1 MRISKN
7 VSLGSAMLAAAG
19 IGVAVETPSINVTA
33 HADTGHTQN
42 TDKTP
47 SAGDNST
54 GNQTVKTIDDAYED
68 IQGDTAHDTNASQ
81 HSSQSW
87 EYMNPDDAAKDWQHK
102 EDWEKEPGTD
112 NTQTDWSIA
121 QNTNGKNSV
130 DTSADVAGDVA
141 TGAFNPGDIDSS
153 KMTSLK
159 WVDRD
164 HDGDG
169 EEEWVEG
176 PDDRYYLYN
185 RSAGSVYDTSGN
197 LVDGSLAAII
207 VDNNNNNNNN
217 NSSNN
222 NSSNNNALNNGNGVS
237 AAAGKGASANV
248 DGTNGQGANGQFNNA
263 NAVKQIGQ
271 NIEGN
276 DHNLVGQPLV
286 INGGNASG
294 LAGDGNGTYVIGA
307 DGIPVLVDNN
317 NNNNN
322 NNNGNNGNNNNGN
335 NTQAGVGVSASA
347 GSNGT
352 TGSND
357 VNGSKATKDSS
368 ETDNSKNNAADPAK
382 DTKSDDNSKNVSTS
396 SKTDATDATKEG
408 QGSKA
413 TGNGSASGANDSTA
427 ASTGVVPTATSTSA
441 VGATDG
447 SGVASG
453 VAGAELPQTGDSTND
468 VKAASA
474 IGGIMVAA
482 FSAYGVAKKR
492 I

>member
-33 HADTGHTQN
+33 HADTGHTQD

-47 SAGDNST
+47 SVGDNST
-54 GNQTVKTIDDAYED
+54 GNQTVKTIDDAYND

-81 HSSQSW
+81 HSSESW

-112 NTQTDWSIA
+112 NTQTDWNIA

-130 DTSADVAGDVA
+130 DTSADVSGDVA
-141 TGAFNPGDIDSS
+141 TGAFNPGDTDPS
-153 KMTSLK
+153 KMTSLN
-159 WVDRD
+159 WTDRD
-164 HDGDG
+164 RDGDG

-185 RSAGSVYDTSGN
+185 RSTGSVYNADGS
-197 LVDGSLAAII
+197 LVDSSLAAII

-237 AAAGKGASANV
+237 ANAGNGTSGAAANAG
-248 DGTNGQGANGQFNNA
+248 GTNGQGANGQFNNA

-307 DGIPVLVDNN
+307 DGVPVLVDNN

-335 NTQAGVGVSASA
+335 NALA
-347 GSNGT
+347 GSNVSANAGANGT
-352 TGSND
+352 NGSSGSTTKNDSNATDASKND
-357 VNGSKATKDSS
+357 VKDPAKETNANNASKDASKDAAKDAKDDATKD
-368 ETDNSKNNAADPAK
+368 
-382 DTKSDDNSKNVSTS
+382 
-396 SKTDATDATKEG
+396 G
-408 QGSKA
+408 QGTTA
-413 TGNGSASGANDSTA
+413 TANGSANGNTASSTGTA
-427 ASTGVVPTATSTSA
+427 APVATTTSA

-447 SGVASG
+447 SAVPAGTAS
-453 VAGAELPQTGDSTND
+453 AELPQTGDSTND

-482 FSAYGVAKKR
+482 FSAYGLAKKR